1 MHYGFASWTYSGNGF
16 SANSKSVLEG
26 WTMGVTIAER
36 LAKGNGDP
44 EEFYRRM
51 LENLSSTMRVSIP
64 GIIQEFNPATQT
76 VTVQVAIREKI
87 IDDQLELNWVE
98 LPLLLDVPIVFPRA
112 GGFAL
117 TMPIIAGDECLIVFA
132 DMCIDAWFS
141 SGGIANQIEK
151 RRHDLSDAFAIIGP
165 WSQPKKLNGY
175 STTSAQ
181 LRTDDG
187 TTYINLKPGEINLV
201 AAVVKKNGV
210 PI

>member
-1 MHYGFASWTYSGNGF
+1 
-16 SANSKSVLEG
+16 
-26 WTMGVTIAER
+26 MGVTIAER